1 MKNYLS
7 GLLAIFLL
15 IGSVSVYA
23 QNTAAGV
30 GTVADMKL
38 LEGHWLG
45 TFNGGPIEAVWSA
58 PAGDNIVG
66 FIRMMKNDKVTLYEL
81 FAFEQGER
89 GPVAMVK
96 HFKPGLIGQ
105 EEKDKA
111 DRYVFIEAGK
121 DRALFEKDDA
131 STRII
136 YERRPNDQLVIRR
149 GQKKNMDWVFTDL
162 FVFSRVR

>member
-1 MKNYLS
+1 MKKQYFIAILL
-7 GLLAIFLL
+7 GLTASM
-15 IGSVSVYA
+15 GTYA
-23 QNTAAGV
+23 QTTPAKAG
-30 GTVADMKL
+30 TLANMSL

-66 FIRMMKNDKVTLYEL
+66 FIRMMKDDKVTLYEL
-81 FAFEQGER
+81 FAFEQTES
-89 GPVAMVK
+89 GPVALVK

-105 EEKDKA
+105 EDKEKS
-111 DRYVFIEAGK
+111 DRYVFVEAGK

-131 STRII
+131 SIRII

-149 GQKKNMDWVFTDL
+149 GQKKEADWVFSDL
-162 FVFSRVR
+162 FVFNRVR

>member
-1 MKNYLS
+1 MKKQYLIAS
-7 GLLAIFLL
+7 LLGLIASL
-15 IGSVSVYA
+15 STYA
-23 QNTAAGV
+23 QSAPARAG
-30 GTVADMKL
+30 TLSDMKL

-45 TFNGGPIEAVWSA
+45 TFNDGPIEAVWSA

-81 FAFEQGER
+81 FAFEQQER

-105 EEKDKA
+105 EEKEKS
-111 DRYVFIEAGK
+111 DRYVFIEASK

-131 STRII
+131 SIRII

-149 GQKKNMDWVFTDL
+149 GQKKDADWVFTDL
-162 FVFSRVR
+162 FVFTRVR